1 MASIDAI
8 AKRYQVPIVCG
19 LLAVIAYL
27 QGSGIASLIAE
38 HLPADP
44 GPPPPSAASR
54 TSLSL
59 GTKSGSEVLSRNA
72 FDSVTGPLTGRP
84 PPKPSAT
91 VAPPPDS
98 RGELPAC
105 SSGNVVLITESN
117 DPDFSFA
124 VISTGSESKMRKVGD
139 DVDGRKVEAIH
150 AEHVVMAQGGAR
162 CQLKMH
168 ENSPVSA
175 TGKPS
180 AMREPTGEEKPST
193 SAKELKSPIG
203 QGIRKV
209 SETEYVIEQNSADKL
224 AQMERAFRSSG
235 RTVDG
240 SGLRLHRASQTTVLG
255 QLGLMKGDIVK
266 TINGHDMTSLDSS
279 MTAYTQMKAAKNVQI
294 VIERDGKPITMDYA
308 VK

>member
-1 MASIDAI
+1 
-8 AKRYQVPIVCG
+8 
-19 LLAVIAYL
+19 
-27 QGSGIASLIAE
+27 
-38 HLPADP
+38 
-44 GPPPPSAASR
+44 
-54 TSLSL
+54 
-59 GTKSGSEVLSRNA
+59 
-72 FDSVTGPLTGRP
+72 
-84 PPKPSAT
+84 
-91 VAPPPDS
+91 
-98 RGELPAC
+98 
-105 SSGNVVLITESN
+105 VVLITESN

-124 VISTGSESKMRKVGD
+124 VIKTGSESKMRKIGD

-150 AEHVVMAQGGAR
+150 AEHVVMAQGTTR

-168 ENSPVSA
+168 ENSPVGA
-175 TGKPS
+175 AGKPS
-180 AMREPTGEEKPST
+180 ALRETSGEEKPSSIST
-193 SAKELKSPIG
+193 KEMKSPVG

-255 QLGLMKGDIVK
+255 QLGLMKGDVIK
-266 TINGHDMTSLDSS
+266 SINGHDMTSLDSS

>member
-19 LLAVIAYL
+19 MLAAIAYF

-44 GPPPPSAASR
+44 GPPPPAAVGKS
-54 TSLSL
+54 SLA
-59 GTKSGSEVLSRNA
+59 GVNGKSGNEVLSRNA
-72 FDSVTGPLTGRP
+72 FDSVTGPLTGKP
-84 PPKPSAT
+84 PPKPAEPP
-91 VAPPPDS
+91 PPPDT
-98 RGELPAC
+98 RGELPPC
-105 SSGNVVLITESN
+105 SSGNVVLIAGSN
-117 DPDFSFA
+117 DPAFSFA
-124 VISTGSESKMRKVGD
+124 VITTGSESKMRQVGD

-150 AEHVVMAQGGAR
+150 SEHVVMAQGTSR

-168 ENSPVSA
+168 ENTPS
-175 TGKPS
+175 TGGKPS
-180 AMREPTGEEKPST
+180 AVRESGEERPSPT
-193 SAKELKSPIG
+193 SAKDLKSPLG

-209 SETEYVIEQNSADKL
+209 SETEYVIEQNAADKL

-235 RTVDG
+235 RTVPG

-255 QLGLMKGDIVK
+255 QLGLQKGDIIK
-266 TINGHDMTSLDSS
+266 SINGHDMTDLDSS